1 MSAELSDL
9 DLADFEKQT
18 SMAGNKR
25 NSDTAG
31 IDSNETFSPDETG
44 HQTKKPQV
52 KKCSTLFLTLLLP
65 IFGQCLVFSPS
76 GTLQYLYL
84 RNRP

>member
-44 HQTKKPQV
+44 HHTKKPQV
-52 KKCSTLFLTLLLP
+52 KNAPPF
-65 IFGQCLVFSPS
+65 FSPS
-76 GTLQYLYL
+76 FCPFSGSAWYLVL
-84 RNRP
+84 RALYNIYIFVNT

>member
-31 IDSNETFSPDETG
+31 IDSNKTLSPDETD

-52 KKCSTLFLTLLLP
+52 KKCSTLLLTLLLP

-84 RNRP
+84 VNT